1 MKVQS
6 QGIGG
11 VFLERAAAEELAS
24 KLTSG
29 GWEVQREAPVDAMR
43 VDLIARRGKEVV
55 FYEFKLAGARADDG
69 WASQL
74 LSYQKLAR
82 QHGAAF
88 RLIMVRP
95 PRQMDLEID
104 GAERMLFEFL
114 VQYPPS
120 EVSDIAGH
128 TLIDEVVGVDL
139 DSVRICGTTADVSG
153 DASLAVTL
161 RTGAGEDIGSEL
173 FPFAFSAK
181 LDLVA
186 QRADEVDVLE
196 VDTSSWYGDEPD
208 YEDDGPADQASS
220 NEDND
225 PF

>member
-1 MKVQS
+1 MKAQS

-24 KLTSG
+24 QLTSD
-29 GWEVQREAPVDAMR
+29 GWEVQREAPVDGMP
-43 VDLIARRGKEVV
+43 VDLIAHRGEEVV
-55 FYEFKLAGARADDG
+55 FYEFKLAGASAYDG

-104 GAERMLFEFL
+104 GVERMLFEFL
-114 VQYPPS
+114 VQHPPF

-128 TLIDEVVGVDL
+128 TLIDEVVGVNL
-139 DSVRICGTTADVSG
+139 DAVRISGTTADVSG
-153 DASLAVTL
+153 DGSLAVTL
-161 RTGAGEDIGSEL
+161 QTGAGEDISSEL

-208 YEDDGPADQASS
+208 DDDDGPADQASS
-220 NEDND
+220 DEDS
-225 PF
+225 P

>member
-1 MKVQS
+1 MKVQT

-11 VFLERAAAEELAS
+11 EFLERAAAEELAS
-24 KLTSG
+24 KLASG
-29 GWEVQREAPVDAMR
+29 GWEVQREAPVGAMR
-43 VDLIARRGKEVV
+43 VDLIARRGEEVV
-55 FYEFKLAGARADDG
+55 FYEFKLAGASAYDG

-74 LSYQKLAR
+74 LAYQKLAR

-95 PRQMDLEID
+95 PRQMELEVD
-104 GAERMLFEFL
+104 GVERMLFEFL
-114 VQYPPS
+114 VQHPPT

-139 DSVRICGTTADVSG
+139 DSVRISGTTADVSG

-161 RTGAGEDIGSEL
+161 QTGAGEEIGSEL

-181 LDLVA
+181 LDLAA

-196 VDTSSWYGDEPD
+196 VDPSSWYGD
-208 YEDDGPADQASS
+208 DDGPADQAPSD
-220 NEDND
+220 EERD

>member
-1 MKVQS
+1 LKVQS

-29 GWEVQREAPVDAMR
+29 GWEVQREAQFGALR
-43 VDLIARRGKEVV
+43 VDLVARRGEEVV
-55 FYEFKLAGARADDG
+55 FYEFKLAGASANDG
-69 WASQL
+69 WARQL

-88 RLIMVRP
+88 RLVMVRP

-104 GAERMLFEFL
+104 GVESMLFEFL
-114 VQYPPS
+114 VQHPPS

-139 DSVRICGTTADVSG
+139 VSVRISRTIADISG

-161 RTGAGEDIGSEL
+161 QTGAGENIGSEI

-181 LDLVA
+181 LDLLA
-186 QRADEVDVLE
+186 QRADDVHVFQ
-196 VDTSSWYGDEPD
+196 VDTSSWYGDERGD
-208 YEDDGPADQASS
+208 DEDVSVDPASS
-220 NEDND
+220 SEDAD

>member
-1 MKVQS
+1 MKVQTE
-6 QGIGG
+6 GIGG
-11 VFLERAAAEELAS
+11 VFLERAAAEAFAS
-24 KLTSG
+24 KLTSS
-29 GWEVQREAPVDAMR
+29 GWEVEREASVGAMR
-43 VDLIARRGKEVV
+43 IDLIARRGEEVV
-55 FYEFKLAGARADDG
+55 FYEFKLAGESAYDG
-69 WASQL
+69 WASEL

-82 QHGAAF
+82 QHGASF

-104 GAERMLFEFL
+104 GVERMLFEFL
-114 VQYPPS
+114 VQHPPLQ
-120 EVSDIAGH
+120 VSDIAGH

-139 DSVRICGTTADVSG
+139 DSVRISGTTADVSG

-161 RTGAGEDIGSEL
+161 QTGAGEDIGSEL
-173 FPFAFSAK
+173 FPFAFTAK

-196 VDTSSWYGDEPD
+196 VDLSSWFGDEPD
-208 YEDDGPADQASS
+208 DDDDGLADQASS
-220 NEDND
+220 DEDRD

>member
-1 MKVQS
+1 M
-6 QGIGG
+6 
-11 VFLERAAAEELAS
+11 FLERAAAEELAS
-24 KLTSG
+24 KLTSA
-29 GWEVQREAPVDAMR
+29 GWEVQREVPVGATR

-55 FYEFKLAGARADDG
+55 FYEFKLAGASAYDG

-82 QHGAAF
+82 QYGAAF
-88 RLIMVRP
+88 RLVLVRP

-104 GAERMLFEFL
+104 GVERMLSDFL
-114 VQYPPS
+114 IQYPPS

-128 TLIDEVVGVDL
+128 TLIESVVGVDL
-139 DSVRICGTTADVSG
+139 GSVRISGTAAEVSG

-161 RTGAGEDIGSEL
+161 QTGAGEDIGSEL

-181 LDLVA
+181 LDLLA
-186 QRADEVDVLE
+186 QRADEVQVLE

-208 YEDDGPADQASS
+208 DDTDVPVDQASS
-220 NEDND
+220 DENQT